1 MEYKYLKTRREKST
15 LWVEIKNPPVNFL
28 TVAMLEEL
36 FDLVKQV
43 SRDDSVRVFILT
55 GGLEDI
61 YIMHFSIPELLTLS
75 TDNKK
80 LLLNLFVK
88 SKITGAIFK
97 YVTTSTNW
105 LMDCFGWYETLM
117 LKLAK
122 FMSGY
127 SSSLYLWFIMQRVYF
142 AIERLNKITIAAI
155 NGNCN
160 GGGTELSACFD
171 FRLMVGDQGFTL
183 GQPEVLIN
191 IVPGGGSSQRLPR
204 LIGRAKALEFMLRG
218 NQMNA
223 GEAQRIGLITGFF
236 DKAEFKK
243 RVQEFADLMSKRPMT
258 AVDAIK
264 KCVHDG
270 METTLRHGLS
280 IEMEQSLRCL
290 DNKETIEAMQA
301 YINYL
306 DRNVIPAVGKNTTTG
321 DINRIVQETVKHL
334 EEGKLYNLQTLRW
347 RFIKI

>member
-1 MEYKYLKTRREKST
+1 MTNWKYFSTYRERST
-15 LWVEIKNPPVNFL
+15 FWAEMKNPPVNFL

-36 FDLVKQV
+36 FAIVRQA
-43 SRDDSVRVFILT
+43 SEDDSIRVFILT
-55 GGLEDI
+55 GGIEDV

-80 LLLNLFVK
+80 LLLNLFPK
-88 SKITGAIFK
+88 TRITGAVLK
-97 YVTTSTNW
+97 YITTHTNW
-105 LMDCFGWYETLM
+105 LMDCFGWYEKLM

-122 FMSGY
+122 VMSGY
-127 SSSLYLWFIMQRVYF
+127 SSSFYLWFIMHRTYL
-142 AIERLNKITIAAI
+142 AIERLGKVTIAAM

-171 FRLMVGDQGFTL
+171 FRFMVADQGFTI

-191 IVPGGGSSQRLPR
+191 IVPGGGSTQRLPR
-204 LIGRAKALEFMLRG
+204 LIGRAKALELMLRG
-218 NQMNA
+218 NQWDA
-223 GEAQRIGLITGFF
+223 QEAKQLGLITGLF
-236 DKAEFKK
+236 DKAEFKA

-280 IEMEQSLRCL
+280 IEMEQSIRCL
-290 DNKETIEAMQA
+290 DTGDTMNAMQA
-301 YINYL
+301 YIRYL
-306 DRNVIPAVGKNTTTG
+306 DEHVNTLNRQKMTTENV
-321 DINRIVQETVKHL
+321 NRIVQETVKNM
-334 EEGKLYNLQTLRW
+334 EEGNLYTFKQ
-347 RFIKI
+347 

>member
-1 MEYKYLKTRREKST
+1 MDNWKYFSTRREKST
-15 LWVEIKNPPVNFL
+15 LWIEMKNPPVNFL

-36 FDLVKQV
+36 FDIVKQV

-97 YVTTSTNW
+97 YVTTFTNW

-117 LKLAK
+117 LKITK
-122 FMSGY
+122 IMSGY

-171 FRLMVGDQGFTL
+171 FRFMVGDQGFTL

-218 NQMNA
+218 NQLNA
-223 GEAQRIGLITGFF
+223 QEAQRIGLITGYF
-236 DKAEFKK
+236 DKTEFKTS
-243 RVQEFADLMSKRPMT
+243 VQEFAGLMSKRPMT

-264 KCVHDG
+264 KSVHDG

-280 IEMEQSLRCL
+280 IEMEQNLRCL
-290 DNKETIEAMQA
+290 DTEDTINAMQA
-301 YINYL
+301 YISYL
-306 DRNVIPAVGKNTTTG
+306 DKNVIPTIGKNTTTK
-321 DINRIVQETVKHL
+321 DINRIVQETVKNL
-334 EEGKLYNLQTLRW
+334 EEGKLYT
-347 RFIKI
+347 FKH

>member
-1 MEYKYLKTRREKST
+1 MNSWKYFSTRLERST
-15 LWVEIKNPPVNFL
+15 LWVEMKNPPVNFL

-36 FDLVKQV
+36 LTIVKQT

-55 GGLEDI
+55 GGIEDV

-80 LLLNLFVK
+80 VLLNLFVK
-88 SKITGAIFK
+88 TRITGAILK
-97 YVTTSTNW
+97 YITTSTNW
-105 LMDCFGWYETLM
+105 LMDCFEWYEKLM
-117 LKLAK
+117 LKFAK
-122 FMSGY
+122 VISGY
-127 SSSLYLWFIMQRVYF
+127 SSSLYLWFVMQRVYF

-171 FRLMVGDQGFTL
+171 FRFMVGDQRFTI

-191 IVPGGGSSQRLPR
+191 IVPGGGSTQRLPR

-218 NQMNA
+218 NQWDVR
-223 GEAQRIGLITGFF
+223 EARRVGLITDFF
-236 DKAEFKK
+236 NKAEFKTK
-243 RVQEFADLMSKRPMT
+243 VQEFADLMSKRPMT

-280 IEMEQSLRCL
+280 VEMEQSIRCL
-290 DNKETIEAMQA
+290 DTKDTMNAMQA
-301 YINYL
+301 YIRYL
-306 DRNVIPAVGKNTTTG
+306 DQYVNSIDRQKLTTEEL
-321 DINRIVQETVKHL
+321 NKVVQETVKHM
-334 EEGKLYNLQTLRW
+334 EEGRLYTY
-347 RFIKI
+347 KK

>member
-1 MEYKYLKTRREKST
+1 MGNLKYFSTRREKST
-15 LWVEIKNPPVNFL
+15 LWVEMKNPPVNFL

-36 FDLVKQV
+36 FALVKQV

-55 GGLEDI
+55 GGIEDV

-75 TDNKK
+75 ADNKK
-80 LLLNLFVK
+80 LLLNLYVK
-88 SKITGAIFK
+88 TKLTGAIFK

-105 LMDCFGWYETLM
+105 LMDYFGWYETLM
-117 LKLAK
+117 LKMARAMK
-122 FMSGY
+122 GY

-171 FRLMVGDQGFTL
+171 FRFMVGDQGFTL

-191 IVPGGGSSQRLPR
+191 IVPGGGSTQRLPR

-218 NQMNA
+218 NQIDAN
-223 GEAQRIGLITGFF
+223 EAQRLGLITGFF
-236 DKAEFKK
+236 KKTDFKTK
-243 RVQEFADLMSKRPMT
+243 VQEFADLMSKRPMT

-280 IEMEQSLRCL
+280 IEMEQSIRCL
-290 DNKETIEAMQA
+290 DTEDTMNAMQA
-301 YINYL
+301 YIRYL
-306 DRNVIPAVGKNTTTG
+306 SEHVNSIERQKVTTE
-321 DINRIVQETVKHL
+321 DLNRIVQETVKHM
-334 EEGKLYNLQTLRW
+334 EEGKLYT
-347 RFIKI
+347 FKH

>member
-1 MEYKYLKTRREKST
+1 
-15 LWVEIKNPPVNFL
+15 
-28 TVAMLEEL
+28 
-36 FDLVKQV
+36 
-43 SRDDSVRVFILT
+43 
-55 GGLEDI
+55 
-61 YIMHFSIPELLTLS
+61 
-75 TDNKK
+75 
-80 LLLNLFVK
+80 
-88 SKITGAIFK
+88 
-97 YVTTSTNW
+97 
-105 LMDCFGWYETLM
+105 MDCFGWYETFM
-117 LKLAK
+117 LKFAK

-171 FRLMVGDQGFTL
+171 FRFMVGDQGFTI

-218 NQMNA
+218 NQLSA
-223 GEAQRIGLITGFF
+223 QEAERISLITGFF
-236 DKAEFKK
+236 NKAEFKK
-243 RVQEFADLMSKRPMT
+243 SVQEFAELMSKRPMM

-290 DNKETIEAMQA
+290 DNQETIEAMQA
-301 YINYL
+301 YIRYL
-306 DRNVIPAVGKNTTTG
+306 DEHINSVDREKITTE

-334 EEGKLYNLQTLRW
+334 AEGKLYK
-347 RFIKI
+347 FKH

>member
-1 MEYKYLKTRREKST
+1 MEYKYLKTRKENST
-15 LWVEIKNPPVNFL
+15 LWVEIKNQPVNFL

-43 SRDDSVRVFILT
+43 CRDDSVRVFILT

-61 YIMHFSIPELLTLS
+61 YIMHFSIPELFTLA

-80 LLLNLFVK
+80 ILLNLFVK
-88 SKITGAIFK
+88 SKITGAVLK
-97 YVTTSTNW
+97 YITTYTNW
-105 LMDCFGWYETLM
+105 LMDWFGWYETLM
-117 LKLAK
+117 LKFAK
-122 FMSGY
+122 IMSGY

-171 FRLMVGDQGFTL
+171 FRLMVGDQDFTI
-183 GQPEVLIN
+183 GQPEVLVN
-191 IVPGGGSSQRLPR
+191 IVPGGGSTQRLPR
-204 LIGRAKALEFMLRG
+204 LIGRAKALELMLRG
-218 NQMNA
+218 NQWDA
-223 GEAQRIGLITGFF
+223 QEAQRIGLITELFN
-236 DKAEFKK
+236 KAEFKTK
-243 RVQEFADLMSKRPMT
+243 VQEFADLMSKRPMT

-280 IEMEQSLRCL
+280 IESEQSIRCL
-290 DNKETIEAMQA
+290 DTEDTINAMQA
-301 YINYL
+301 YIRYL
-306 DRNVIPAVGKNTTTG
+306 DEHVNPIDRQKITTEEL
-321 DINRIVQETVKHL
+321 NHIVQETVKHM
-334 EEGKLYNLQTLRW
+334 EEGKLYK
-347 RFIKI
+347 FK

>member
-1 MEYKYLKTRREKST
+1 MDNWKYFSTRREKST
-15 LWVEIKNPPVNFL
+15 LWVEMKNPPVNFL

-36 FDLVKQV
+36 FDIVKQV
-43 SRDDSVRVFILT
+43 SKDDSVRVFILT

-61 YIMHFSIPELLTLS
+61 YIMHFSIPELLTLA

-97 YVTTSTNW
+97 YITTYTNW

-117 LKLAK
+117 LKIAK
-122 FMSGY
+122 VMSGY
-127 SSSLYLWFIMQRVYF
+127 SLSLYLWFIMQRVYF

-218 NQMNA
+218 NQLDA
-223 GEAQRIGLITGFF
+223 QEAKRIGLITEFF
-236 DKAEFKK
+236 DKSEFKT

-280 IEMEQSLRCL
+280 IEMEQSIRCL
-290 DNKETIEAMQA
+290 DTEDTINAMKA
-301 YINYL
+301 YISYL
-306 DRNVIPAVGKNTTTG
+306 EENVIPTIGKNTTTK
-321 DINRIVQETVKHL
+321 DINRIVQETVKNL
-334 EEGKLYNLQTLRW
+334 EESKLYT
-347 RFIKI
+347 FKH

>member
-1 MEYKYLKTRREKST
+1 MDQWKYFSTIREKST
-15 LWVEIKNPPVNFL
+15 LWVEMKNPPVNFL
-28 TVAMLEEL
+28 TVGMLEEL
-36 FDLVKQV
+36 FAIVKQI
-43 SRDDSVRVFILT
+43 SKDDSVRVFILT
-55 GGLEDI
+55 GGIEDV
-61 YIMHFSIPELLTLS
+61 YIMHFSIPELLDLS
-75 TDNKK
+75 KDNKK
-80 LLLNLFVK
+80 LLLNLFTK
-88 SKITGAIFK
+88 SKLTGAFLK
-97 YVTTSTNW
+97 YFTTYTNW
-105 LMDCFGWYETLM
+105 LMDWFGWYETLM
-117 LKLAK
+117 LKIARAMK
-122 FMSGY
+122 GY

-171 FRLMVGDQGFTL
+171 FRFMVGDQGFTL

-223 GEAQRIGLITGFF
+223 EEAQRIGLITGFF
-236 DKAEFKK
+236 NKAEFKAK
-243 RVQEFADLMSKRPMT
+243 VQEFADLMSKRPMT

-280 IEMEQSLRCL
+280 IEMEQSIRCL
-290 DNKETIEAMQA
+290 DTEETVEAMQA
-301 YINYL
+301 YIRYL
-306 DRNVIPAVGKNTTTG
+306 DEHINSIDRQKITTG
-321 DINRIVQETVKHL
+321 ELNRIVQETVKHM
-334 EEGKLYNLQTLRW
+334 EEGKLYK
-347 RFIKI
+347 FKH

>member
-1 MEYKYLKTRREKST
+1 MNSYKYFSTRREKST
-15 LWVEIKNPPVNFL
+15 LWVEMKNPPVNFL

-36 FDLVKQV
+36 FAIVRQV
-43 SRDDSVRVFILT
+43 AKDDSVRVFILT
-55 GGLEDI
+55 GGIEDV

-80 LLLNLFVK
+80 LLLNIFVK
-88 SKITGAIFK
+88 TGLTGAILK
-97 YVTTSTNW
+97 YITTHTNW

-117 LKLAK
+117 LKVARIL
-122 FMSGY
+122 SGY

-142 AIERLNKITIAAI
+142 AIERLGKVTIAAI

-171 FRLMVGDQGFTL
+171 FRWMIGDQGFTL

-218 NQMNA
+218 NQLNA
-223 GEAQRIGLITGFF
+223 QEAQRLGLITGFF
-236 DKAEFKK
+236 NKAEFRQK
-243 RVQEFADLMSKRPMT
+243 VQEFADLMSRRPMT

-264 KCVHDG
+264 KCVHEG
-270 METTLRHGLS
+270 SETTLRHGLS
-280 IEMEQSLRCL
+280 IEMAQSIRCL
-290 DNKETIEAMQA
+290 DTEDTMNAMQA
-301 YINYL
+301 YIRYL
-306 DRNVIPAVGKNTTTG
+306 DEHVNAIDRQKITTEEL
-321 DINRIVQETVKHL
+321 NKIVQDTVKHM
-334 EEGKLYNLQTLRW
+334 EEGKLYT
-347 RFIKI
+347 FKH

>member
-1 MEYKYLKTRREKST
+1 MDKWKYFSIQCEKST

-36 FDLVKQV
+36 FDIVKHV
-43 SRDDSVRVFILT
+43 SLDDSVRVFILT

-75 TDNKK
+75 ADNKK

-88 SKITGAIFK
+88 SKITGAILK
-97 YVTTSTNW
+97 YVTTYTNW

-117 LKLAK
+117 LKIAK
-122 FMSGY
+122 IMSGY
-127 SSSLYLWFIMQRVYF
+127 SSGFYLWFIMQRVYL
-142 AIERLNKITIAAI
+142 AIERINKITIAAI

-171 FRLMVGDQGFTL
+171 FRFMVGDQGFTL

-191 IVPGGGSSQRLPR
+191 IVPGGGSTQRLPR
-204 LIGRAKALEFMLRG
+204 LIGRTKALEFMLRG
-218 NQMNA
+218 NQLNA
-223 GEAQRIGLITGFF
+223 QEAQGIGLITGFF
-236 DKAEFKK
+236 DKAEFKAK
-243 RVQEFADLMSKRPMT
+243 VQEFADLMCKRPLT

-280 IEMEQSLRCL
+280 IEMEQSIRCL
-290 DNKETIEAMQA
+290 DTKDTINAMQA
-301 YINYL
+301 YIRYL
-306 DRNVIPAVGKNTTTG
+306 DEHVSSIDRQKITTE
-321 DINRIVQETVKHL
+321 DLNRIVQETVDHL
-334 EEGKLYNLQTLRW
+334 AEGKLYT
-347 RFIKI
+347 FKH

>member
-1 MEYKYLKTRREKST
+1 MDYKYLKTRKENYT
-15 LWVEIKNPPVNFL
+15 LWVEINNPPVNFL

-36 FDLVKQV
+36 FAVVKQA
-43 SRDDSVRVFILT
+43 SKDDSIRVFILT
-55 GGLEDI
+55 GGIEDI

-88 SKITGAIFK
+88 SRITGAILK
-97 YVTTSTNW
+97 YVTTYTNW
-105 LMDCFGWYETLM
+105 LMDCSGWYETLM
-117 LKLAK
+117 LKFAK
-122 FMSGY
+122 IMSGY

-171 FRLMVGDQGFTL
+171 FRFMIGDQEFTI

-191 IVPGGGSSQRLPR
+191 IVPGGGSTQRLPR
-204 LIGRAKALEFMLRG
+204 LIGRAKVLEFMLRG
-218 NQMNA
+218 NQWDA
-223 GEAQRIGLITGFF
+223 REAQRVGLITEIFN
-236 DKAEFKK
+236 KNEFKS

-280 IEMEQSLRCL
+280 IEMEQNIRCL
-290 DNKETIEAMQA
+290 DTDDTMNAMHA
-301 YINYL
+301 YIRYIDEHINTL
-306 DRNVIPAVGKNTTTG
+306 DRQKITTE
-321 DINRIVQETVKHL
+321 DVNHIMQETVKHM
-334 EEGKLYNLQTLRW
+334 EEGELYK
-347 RFIKI
+347 FKH

>member
-1 MEYKYLKTRREKST
+1 MEYKYLETRKENYT
-15 LWVEIKNPPVNFL
+15 LWVKIKNPPVNFL

-36 FDLVKQV
+36 FTVVKQV
-43 SRDDSVRVFILT
+43 SHDDSVRVFILT
-55 GGLEDI
+55 GGMEDI
-61 YIMHFSIPELLTLS
+61 YIMHFSIPELLGLS

-88 SKITGAIFK
+88 TRITGAVLK
-97 YVTTSTNW
+97 YMTTHTNW
-105 LMDCFGWYETLM
+105 VMDCFGWYETMM
-117 LKLAK
+117 LKFARSI
-122 FMSGY
+122 SGY

-171 FRLMVGDQGFTL
+171 FRFMVGDQGFTI

-191 IVPGGGSSQRLPR
+191 IVPGGGSTQRLPR
-204 LIGRAKALEFMLRG
+204 LIGRAKALELMLRG
-218 NQMNA
+218 NQLDA
-223 GEAQRIGLITGFF
+223 VEAQRIGLITGFF
-236 DKAEFKK
+236 DKAQFQAKV
-243 RVQEFADLMSKRPMT
+243 REFADLMSRRPMT

-280 IEMEQSLRCL
+280 IEMEQSIRCL
-290 DNKETIEAMQA
+290 DIQDTMNAMQA
-301 YINYL
+301 YIRYL
-306 DRNVIPAVGKNTTTG
+306 DEHINSMDRQKMTTE
-321 DINRIVQETVKHL
+321 DLNKVVQETVKHM
-334 EEGKLYNLQTLRW
+334 EEGHLYK
-347 RFIKI
+347 FKHGK

>member
-1 MEYKYLKTRREKST
+1 MDNWKYFSTRREEST
-15 LWVEIKNPPVNFL
+15 LWVEMKNPPVNFL

-36 FDLVKQV
+36 FDIVKQV

-61 YIMHFSIPELLTLS
+61 YIMHFSIPELFTLAN
-75 TDNKK
+75 DNKK
-80 LLLNLFVK
+80 ILLNLFVK
-88 SKITGAIFK
+88 SRITGAILK
-97 YVTTSTNW
+97 YVTTYTNW
-105 LMDCFGWYETLM
+105 LMDWFGWYETLM
-117 LKLAK
+117 LKIAK
-122 FMSGY
+122 IMSGY

-171 FRLMVGDQGFTL
+171 MRLMVGDQGFTI

-218 NQMNA
+218 NQLDA
-223 GEAQRIGLITGFF
+223 QEARRIGLITGFY
-236 DKAEFKK
+236 DKVEFKT
-243 RVQEFADLMSKRPMT
+243 RVQEFADLMSKRPMM

-280 IEMEQSLRCL
+280 IEMEQSIRCL
-290 DNKETIEAMQA
+290 DTEDTINAMKA
-301 YINYL
+301 YISYL
-306 DRNVIPAVGKNTTTG
+306 EKNVIPTIGKNTTTK
-321 DINRIVQETVKHL
+321 DINKIVQETVKNL
-334 EEGKLYNLQTLRW
+334 EEGKLYT
-347 RFIKI
+347 FKH

>member
-1 MEYKYLKTRREKST
+1 MNYKYLKTSKKKNT
-15 LWVEIKNPPVNFL
+15 LWVEIHNPPVNFL
-28 TVAMLEEL
+28 TVALLEEL
-36 FDLVKQV
+36 FDLIKKV
-43 SRDDSVRVFILT
+43 SKEDSIRVFVLT
-55 GGLEDI
+55 GGIEDI

-88 SKITGAIFK
+88 SRITGSILK
-97 YVTTSTNW
+97 YVTTYTNW

-117 LKLAK
+117 LKFAR
-122 FMSGY
+122 MISGY

-171 FRLMVGDQGFTL
+171 FRFMIGDQEFTI

-191 IVPGGGSSQRLPR
+191 IVPGGGSTQRLPR

-218 NQMNA
+218 NQWDA
-223 GEAQRIGLITGFF
+223 REAQRVGLITEIFN
-236 DKAEFKK
+236 KNEFQS

-264 KCVHDG
+264 TCVHNG
-270 METTLRHGLS
+270 SETTLRHGLS
-280 IEMEQSLRCL
+280 IEMEQSIRCL
-290 DNKETIEAMQA
+290 DTEDTMNAMQA
-301 YINYL
+301 YTKYL
-306 DRNVIPAVGKNTTTG
+306 DQHVNAIDRQKISTEELNKV
-321 DINRIVQETVKHL
+321 VQDTVKHM
-334 EEGKLYNLQTLRW
+334 EEGNLYK
-347 RFIKI
+347 FKH

>member
-1 MEYKYLKTRREKST
+1 MGNGMYFSTRREKSI
-15 LWVEIKNPPVNFL
+15 LWAEMKNPPVNFL

-36 FDLVKQV
+36 FAIVKQA
-43 SRDDSVRVFILT
+43 SEDNSVRVFILT
-55 GGLEDI
+55 GGIEDV

-80 LLLNLFVK
+80 VLLNLFPK
-88 SKITGAIFK
+88 TRITGAFLK
-97 YVTTSTNW
+97 YITTHTNW
-105 LMDCFGWYETLM
+105 LMDWFGWYETLM
-117 LKLAK
+117 LKFAK
-122 FMSGY
+122 ILSGY

-171 FRLMVGDQGFTL
+171 FRFMVGDQGFTI

-191 IVPGGGSSQRLPR
+191 IVPGGGSTQRLPR

-218 NQMNA
+218 NQWSPQ
-223 GEAQRIGLITGFF
+223 EAQRIGLITGVFN
-236 DKAEFKK
+236 KAEFKSK
-243 RVQEFADLMSKRPMT
+243 VHAFADLMSKRPMT

-290 DNKETIEAMQA
+290 DTEDTMNAMQA
-301 YINYL
+301 YIRYL
-306 DRNVIPAVGKNTTTG
+306 DEHVNLIDRQKMTTEEL
-321 DINRIVQETVKHL
+321 NRIVQETVKHM
-334 EEGKLYNLQTLRW
+334 EEGNLYTFKN
-347 RFIKI
+347 

>member
-1 MEYKYLKTRREKST
+1 MDQWKYFSAIRQKST
-15 LWVEIKNPPVNFL
+15 LRVEMKNPPVNFL
-28 TVAMLEEL
+28 TVAILEEL
-36 FDLVKQV
+36 FALVKQV
-43 SRDDSVRVFILT
+43 SKDDSVRVFILT
-55 GGLEDI
+55 GGIEDV

-80 LLLNLFVK
+80 ILLNLFPK
-88 SKITGAIFK
+88 SKLTGAILK

-105 LMDCFGWYETLM
+105 LMDYFGWYETLM
-117 LKLAK
+117 LKIARAMK
-122 FMSGY
+122 GY

-171 FRLMVGDQGFTL
+171 FRFMVGDKGFTL

-204 LIGRAKALEFMLRG
+204 LIGRAKALELMLRG
-218 NQMNA
+218 NQLNA
-223 GEAQRIGLITGFF
+223 EEARRIGLITDHFN
-236 DKAEFKK
+236 KSEFKT

-280 IEMEQSLRCL
+280 IEMEQSIRCL
-290 DNKETIEAMQA
+290 DTEDTINAMQA
-301 YINYL
+301 YIRFL
-306 DRNVIPAVGKNTTTG
+306 DEHVTPMDRQKITTE
-321 DINRIVQETVKHL
+321 DLNRIVQETVKHM
-334 EEGKLYNLQTLRW
+334 EEGKLY
-347 RFIKI
+347 RFKH